1 MITRLI
7 LSEVITYDYD
17 TDTEERSPIV
27 LGIANGKAALPKLI
41 KEFEDSPYGQ
51 VRIDREHQS
60 AHDLRTT
67 ISQVLKEMPE
77 VKVYV
82 RMKFGKV
89 FLTKY
94 GR

>member
-41 KEFEDSPYGQ
+41 KEFEDSPYEQ

-67 ISQVLKEMPE
+67 ISQVLKEMPG

>member
-27 LGIANGKAALPKLI
+27 LGIANGKSALPKLI
-41 KEFEDSPYGQ
+41 KEFDESPYEQ

-67 ISQVLKEMPE
+67 ISQVLKEMPD

-89 FLTKY
+89 YLTKY